1 MRTWLERLAD
11 SLDRRTPLA
20 LTLLVLLLRPPEADA
35 LRVVTWAVAAAP
47 LVVPGLL
54 ERAGLWLTLALLV
67 AARVVVDWPLA
78 DNHIYLLAYW
88 CLAVGLALRTDSPT
102 ETMARSAR
110 WLVGLT
116 FLFAVL
122 WKAVLAP
129 EYLDGRFFRV
139 TLLTDD
145 RFTWLATSAGGLT
158 DEQLD
163 ANQQALAPA
172 PEGSEILNGPTLT
185 LTPAFERIAAAL
197 TWGGVIFEA
206 TLAAIFL
213 APLPARYRVW
223 RVVLLCGFC
232 LLTYALAPVAGFGW
246 LLAVLG
252 LAQCPRDRPY
262 LRLAYI
268 AAFMLIGLFGEADIP
283 GTVLSRG
290 PSAGGV

>member
-35 LRVVTWAVAAAP
+35 LRVATWAVAAAP

-54 ERAGLWLTLALLV
+54 ERAGLWFVLALLV
-67 AARVVVDWPLA
+67 AARIVVDWPLA

-88 CLAVGLALRTDSPT
+88 CLAVALALRTDEPT

-158 DEQLD
+158 EEQLEG
-163 ANQQALAPA
+163 NQQALAPA

-185 LTPAFERIAAAL
+185 LTPAFERLAAVL

-206 TLAAIFL
+206 TLSAIFL
-213 APLPARYRVW
+213 APLSLRFRVW

-232 LLTYALAPVAGFGW
+232 LFTYALAPVAGFGW

-252 LAQCPRDRPY
+252 LAQCPRDRPF

-268 AAFMLIGLFGEADIP
+268 AAFMVIGLFGEADIP
-283 GTVLSRG
+283 GVVLPR
-290 PSAGGV
+290 

>member
-1 MRTWLERLAD
+1 
-11 SLDRRTPLA
+11 
-20 LTLLVLLLRPPEADA
+20 
-35 LRVVTWAVAAAP
+35 
-47 LVVPGLL
+47 
-54 ERAGLWLTLALLV
+54 
-67 AARVVVDWPLA
+67 
-78 DNHIYLLAYW
+78 
-88 CLAVGLALRTDSPT
+88 
-102 ETMARSAR
+102 MARSAR

-122 WKAVLAP
+122 WKAVSRP
-129 EYLDGRFFRV
+129 STLDGRFFRV

-158 DEQLD
+158 VEQLEG
-163 ANQQALAPA
+163 NQQALAPA

-185 LTPAFERIAAAL
+185 LTPAFERLAAAL

-213 APLPARYRVW
+213 APLSLRFRGW
-223 RVVLLCGFC
+223 RVVLLCAFC

-252 LAQCPRDRPY
+252 LAQCPRDRPL

-268 AAFMLIGLFGEADIP
+268 AAFMMIGLFGEADIP
-283 GTVLSRG
+283 GAVLSRG
-290 PSAGGV
+290 ATVGGS